1 MKDNQLDYWGLTVLG
16 LLMAANGAFMFFT
29 PELWFETVPG
39 VKRTGPPNTHF
50 IRDVAV
56 TYAGVG
62 ALLILAARNVSRRA
76 LYAGLGGGWLALHG
90 LVHLYELATCIA
102 PLTSVQVDFG
112 GVYLPALLAL
122 WLALRAKQKET
133 AA

>member
-1 MKDNQLDYWGLTVLG
+1 MEKSGLDYWILVGLG
-16 LLMAANGAFMFFT
+16 LILAANGGFMFVT
-29 PELWFETVPG
+29 PELWFETIPG

-56 TYAGVG
+56 TYIGVG
-62 ALLILAARNVSRRA
+62 ALLVLAARNISRRA
-76 LYAGLGGGWLALHG
+76 LYAGLAGGWLGLHG

-102 PLTSVQVDFG
+102 PLSTVQTDFG

-122 WLALRAKQKET
+122 WLAYRAKQLEGT
-133 AA
+133 

>member
-1 MKDNQLDYWGLTVLG
+1 MKQTQLDYWGLVVLG
-16 LLMAANGAFMFFT
+16 LFMAANGAFMFFD
-29 PELWFETVPG
+29 PELWFETIPG

-62 ALLILAARNVSRRA
+62 VLLVLAARNIPRRA
-76 LYAGLGGGWLALHG
+76 LYAGLAGGWLALHG

-102 PLTSVQVDFG
+102 PLATVPIDFG

-122 WLALRAKQKET
+122 WLAQRAKQKET
-133 AA
+133 M